1 MQSYR
6 NESVKLIKIDIKKKR
21 INSKEGGLWVLAYI
35 LTPKG
40 IHDVI
45 QRSKGQKINT
55 STADDFVVKKKN
67 SSANCDLDSME
78 IDFEQVNN
86 FFYYPDEFADEIQ
99 IESSDNNKHIQ
110 KAINALKY
118 IANVLDYN
126 FTRLKHLLSAFDSY
140 INGYITDLIAN
151 ISMNLFNWAS
161 LSENNQFSD
170 LSDIALRLEPATCSE
185 AAAERAISTQ
195 RLIMEPRMDT
205 AKQDLTDARLIYMST
220 KENKK

>member
-1 MQSYR
+1 M
-6 NESVKLIKIDIKKKR
+6 NKWII
-21 INSKEGGLWVLAYI
+21 
-35 LTPKG
+35 
-40 IHDVI
+40 
-45 QRSKGQKINT
+45 
-55 STADDFVVKKKN
+55 
-67 SSANCDLDSME
+67 
-78 IDFEQVNN
+78 

-110 KAINALKY
+110 KAIDALKY

-126 FTRLKHLLSAFDSY
+126 FTRLKHLLSAFNSY

-151 ISMNLFNWAS
+151 TSMNLFNWAS

-185 AAAERAISTQ
+185 AAAESAISTQ
-195 RLIMEPRMDT
+195 RLIMEPRRDT
-205 AKQDLTDARLIYMST
+205 AKQDLTDARLIYMRT